1 MWSGKKYKSKC
12 KIHKI
17 WPITLVSDG
26 TDCAEASGYVSRNP
40 VLGIKWLN
48 KAVFIHI
55 AMCSLKRELDYRDCA
70 EGFATCLHIIPFKSQ
85 DDISGPRDQGS
96 EYPELR

>member
-1 MWSGKKYKSKC
+1 MFCCEVEKKYKSKC

-40 VLGIKWLN
+40 VLGKKLLN

-55 AMCSLKRELDYRDCA
+55 AMCSLKSELNCR
-70 EGFATCLHIIPFKSQ
+70 GFCNMLTH
-85 DDISGPRDQGS
+85 
-96 EYPELR
+96 YTV

>member
-1 MWSGKKYKSKC
+1 MFLQTVAHKILNTAGQLACFVVKWKKYKSKC

-40 VLGIKWLN
+40 VLGIK
-48 KAVFIHI
+48 
-55 AMCSLKRELDYRDCA
+55 
-70 EGFATCLHIIPFKSQ
+70 
-85 DDISGPRDQGS
+85 
-96 EYPELR
+96 